1 MRSSLA
7 WCLEPMY
14 CERESREQIRNGGAH
29 DAGSYI
35 RRTQIR
41 QNFARILEKAPTLKA
56 AGLTGPAI
64 AEELGVSVDSVY
76 RALREAGC
84 GKGK

>member
-1 MRSSLA
+1 MKSSLA

-14 CERESREQIRNGGAH
+14 CERESREPLRNGGAH

-41 QNFARILEKAPTLKA
+41 QNFARIREQAPTMKA
-56 AGLTGPAI
+56 TGMTGPAI
-64 AEELGVSVDSVY
+64 AAELGVSEWSVY